1 MDEARGRSFTR
12 SVPSTAQSSRALSLE
27 RARSLSPFARTAST
41 LGAADERDHDCL
53 RWFEDKLAPALAN
66 MVESIK
72 DEIELAAADTETL
85 RRQPDPSDDE
95 PEVER
100 ASAVVN
106 DQVCDRTQMMR
117 HIAVVAHPLSHP
129 VGARSLSGVLCM

>member
-1 MDEARGRSFTR
+1 M
-12 SVPSTAQSSRALSLE
+12 
-27 RARSLSPFARTAST
+27 
-41 LGAADERDHDCL
+41 
-53 RWFEDKLAPALAN
+53 
-66 MVESIK
+66 ESIK

-106 DQVCDRTQMMR
+106 DQVCDHTQLNMR
-117 HIAVVAHPLSHP
+117 PIATVSIDSESYASVCACEL
-129 VGARSLSGVLCM
+129 GL